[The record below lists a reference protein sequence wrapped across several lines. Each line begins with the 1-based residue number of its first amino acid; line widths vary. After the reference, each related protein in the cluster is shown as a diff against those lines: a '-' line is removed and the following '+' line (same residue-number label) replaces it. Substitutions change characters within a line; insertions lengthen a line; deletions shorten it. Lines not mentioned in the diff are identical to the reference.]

1 MANQYNKDMKK
12 NTFLVVLMVLLVSFN
27 SFSQRKYGFINLK
40 NEVVIPAKFDGAK
53 NFKNGLAAVR
63 INGLWG
69 FINTKGEMVIQP
81 KYGTVL
87 DFDGPIAKVSIAE
100 INYMQTGTYTYI
112 NQKGEDVT
120 EAAILG
126 EPAFFNGL
134 KPAIAENGKY
144 GYKNNKGVM
153 VIPAIYDDAN
163 EFNGSGWATCY
174 KDGFMGCVN
183 TSGKVVVPFTFKFIQ
198 TGFGKYIAAQTQN
211 GECRIYNSDD
221 GTFIKIEG
229 INDIYAFEKSGI
241 TTFKSGNKFGII
253 NTKGKI
259 LCPAIYDHTSTN
271 NEGLIKVFTN
281 GQLQIYD
288 ILNNKI
294 LATIPNAKGY
304 GTISNGITQI
314 EIDEKCGFIDKYGKT
329 IIPAQYYNLGD
340 VFQNGL
346 TYFQTDGTAPVS
358 NAVVSNA
365 MVSQPNTAA
374 QRASN
379 TTTTLLSINPD
390 GTNLGDIQHKN
401 KEVVYIVENSGQW
414 TTVKLNKEK
423 ESIAAM
429 LKSGLYTETD
439 FNKIS
444 DLASEDTYPIAIK
457 NYKLREQNMHIARN
471 YKCIRIAQFT
481 TSYAPYSV
489 LWIPKADN
497 KDLPIEMQP
506 TSDNGFY
513 MVIKTS
519 SLSTIPNPSF
529 DNQVRGDLTVPES
542 YKIGNVTVSTYALDR
557 FSELGSMAII
567 RGSVMYV
574 VKIKGKTMEN
584 EGIVAAR
591 ANKVLGFDS
600 DYKYQ
605 WSSGV
610 NCMTMESKYRSAF
623 TVICRGEV
631 DLDK

>member
-1 MANQYNKDMKK
+1 MKK
-12 NTFLVVLMVLLVSFN
+12 NTFLVVLMILLVSFN
-27 SFSQRKYGFINLK
+27 SFSQRKYGFVNLK
-40 NEVVIPAKFDGAK
+40 NEVVIPAQFDEAK
-53 NFKNGLAAVR
+53 NFKNGLAAVK
-63 INGLWG
+63 INDLWG
-69 FINTKGEMVIQP
+69 FINTKGEIVIQP
-81 KYGTVL
+81 KYGAVL

-100 INYMQTGTYTYI
+100 IGYMQTGTYTYI
-112 NQKGEDVT
+112 NQKGEDVP
-120 EAAILG
+120 EANILG
-126 EPAFFNGL
+126 EPVFFNGL
-134 KPAIAENGKY
+134 KPVKAENGKY

-153 VIPAIYDDAN
+153 VIPAVYDDAN

-174 KDGFMGCVN
+174 KDGFMGCIN
-183 TSGKVVVPFTFKFIQ
+183 ASGKVVVPFTFRFIQ
-198 TGFGKYIAAQTQN
+198 TGVGKYITAKTQS

-221 GTFIKIEG
+221 GTFIKIAG
-229 INDIYAFEKSGI
+229 VNDIYAFEKSGI
-241 TTFKSGNKFGII
+241 TTFKSGQKFGFI

-259 LCPAIYDHTSTN
+259 LCPAIYDHTSSN
-271 NEGLIKVFTN
+271 NEGLAKVFTN
-281 GQLQIYD
+281 GQLQVYD

-304 GTISNGITQI
+304 GVFSNGIAQI
-314 EIDEKCGFIDKYGKT
+314 EINEKCGFIDKYGKT
-329 IIPAQYYNLGD
+329 IIPTEHYNLGER
-340 VFQNGL
+340 FENGL
-346 TYFQTDGTAPVS
+346 TYFQTDGYTPVS
-358 NAVVSNA
+358 NAVVSRPKAITQSTSNTNT
-365 MVSQPNTAA
+365 STNTA
-374 QRASN
+374 
-379 TTTTLLSINPD
+379 TFLSINSD

-423 ESIAAM
+423 ESITAM
-429 LKSGLYTETD
+429 LKSGLYSESD

-444 DLASEDTYPIAIK
+444 DLASEETYPIAIK
-457 NYKLREQNMHIARN
+457 NYKLREQNMHLARN

-497 KDLPIEMQP
+497 QNLPVEMQP
-506 TSDNGFY
+506 TSENGFY
-513 MVIKTS
+513 IVMKTS
-519 SLSTIPNPSF
+519 SVSTIPNPSY

-542 YKIGNVTVSTYALDR
+542 YKIGNVTVTSYALDR

-574 VKIKGKTMEN
+574 VKIKGKSMQD

-605 WSSGV
+605 WSPNV

>member
-1 MANQYNKDMKK
+1 MKK
-12 NTFLVVLMVLLVSFN
+12 NKFLVLFVALLISYQTI
-27 SFSQRKYGFINLK
+27 SQKKYGFINLK
-40 NEVVIPAKFDGAK
+40 NEVVIPAKFDGAQ
-53 NFKNGLAAVR
+53 NFKNGLAAVK
-63 INGLWG
+63 IGDLWG
-69 FINTKGEMVIQP
+69 FINTKGEIVIQP

-87 DFDGPIAKVSIAE
+87 DFDDPIAKVSIKE
-100 INYMQTGTYTYI
+100 IGFMQTGTYTYI
-112 NQKGEDVT
+112 NQKGEDVP
-120 EAAILG
+120 EASILG

-144 GYKNNKGVM
+144 GYKNNKGIM
-153 VIPAIYDDAN
+153 VIPAIYDNAN

-183 TSGKVVVPFTFKFIQ
+183 ASGKVVLPFTFKFIQ

-221 GTFIKIEG
+221 GTFIKIAG
-229 INDIYAFEKSGI
+229 VNDIYAFEKSGI
-241 TTFKSGNKFGII
+241 TTFKSGNKFGFI

-271 NEGLIKVFTN
+271 NEGLVKVFTN
-281 GQLQIYD
+281 GQLQVYD

-314 EIDEKCGFIDKYGKT
+314 NIDDKCGFIDKYGKT

-340 VFQNGL
+340 LFENGL
-346 TYFQTDGTAPVS
+346 TYFQTDGTAQAS
-358 NAVVSNA
+358 NAV
-365 MVSQPNTAA
+365 
-374 QRASN
+374 ASN
-379 TTTTLLSINPD
+379 TTVLQSNSVEQNTSNHNAGTLISINPD
-390 GTNLGDIQHKN
+390 GTNQGEVQHKN
-401 KEVVYIVENSGQW
+401 KELVYITENSGQW
-414 TTVKLNKEK
+414 TSVKLNQEK
-423 ESIAAM
+423 EAITAM
-429 LKSGLYTETD
+429 LKSGLYTESD

-444 DLASEDTYPIAIK
+444 DLASENTYPIAIK
-457 NYKLREQNMHIARN
+457 NYELRVQNMHLARN

-489 LWIPKADN
+489 LWIPKEDN
-497 KDLPIEMQP
+497 KNLPAEMQP

-513 MVIKTS
+513 IVMKTS
-519 SLSTIPNPSF
+519 SVSTIPNPSS
-529 DNQVRGDLTVPES
+529 DNQVRGDMTQPQS
-542 YKIGNVTVSTYALDR
+542 YKIGNITVSTYALDR
-557 FSELGSMAII
+557 FSVLGAMAII
-567 RGSVMYV
+567 RGSTMYV
-574 VKIKGKTMEN
+574 VKIKGKTMQD

-600 DYKYQ
+600 AFKYQ
-605 WSSGV
+605 WFSGS
-610 NCMTMESKYRSAF
+610 NCITLQSQYGRAF
-623 TVICRGEV
+623 TVICQGEV